1 MKTAS
6 ISSLKNSLSAKLK
19 GVIAGEPLLVTD
31 HRKPVAVL
39 QPLSG
44 DFASEQMAGLVA
56 RGLVT
61 PAAEVLDVDALLAL
75 PKAKGT
81 ELTSAIIEARD
92 AR

>member
-6 ISSLKNSLSAKLK
+6 VSSLMNSLSAKLK
-19 GVIAGEPLLVTD
+19 GVMAGEPLLVTD

-39 QPLSG
+39 QPLTG
-44 DFASEQMAGLVA
+44 DLASERMAGLVA
-56 RGLVT
+56 RGLVN
-61 PAAEVLDVDALLAL
+61 PSARALDVEALLAL

-81 ELTSAIIEARD
+81 DLTPVLLEERD

>member
-1 MKTAS
+1 MKSAS

-19 GVIAGEPLLVTD
+19 EVIAGDPLLVTD

-44 DFASEQMAGLVA
+44 DLTSERMAGLMTQ
-56 RGLVT
+56 GLVS
-61 PAAEVLDVDALLAL
+61 PPRRPLAVDEFLAL
-75 PKAKGT
+75 PRAKGAD
-81 ELTSAIIEARD
+81 LVSAILEERD